1 MLQLAQ
7 DNQETLLEAYG
18 MIVMIAAVGL
28 VAVILVL
35 SVIIAR
41 RMARRR
47 TVMLEREIEKRR
59 NDPGVPHADVWKTS
73 SERYVDADA
82 LTPEEIAQRA
92 AEDPGDDDS
101 DATDTGSTW
110 DDAIA
115 SEQQEDEGE
124 DDPYGLF
131 EDKPY
136 VDPDPNDEEEEPD
149 DGVDP
154 DEPWR

>member
-1 MLQLAQ
+1 MPLEPN
-7 DNQETLLEAYG
+7 NQETLLEAYG

-28 VAVILVL
+28 AAVILVL
-35 SVIIAR
+35 SLIIAR

-47 TVMLEREIEKRR
+47 TVLLDREIEKRR
-59 NDPGVPHADVWKTS
+59 QELGVPHEDVWKTG
-73 SERYVDADA
+73 SERYVDQDR

-92 AEDPGDDDS
+92 AEGADEGDPDE
-101 DATDTGSTW
+101 TPTSTW

-115 SEQQEDEGE
+115 SEQPDDTSE
-124 DDPYGLF
+124 DDPFGLF

-136 VDPDPNDEEEEPD
+136 VDPEPD
-149 DGVDP
+149 EDDEDDDEIDP